1 MRLNSPEPSDSHV
14 KSDLLRWILICC
26 GWCSIAAGVVGIFVP
41 LLPTVPFL
49 LLAAAC
55 FTRSSERFHSWLLE
69 HSHLGPLVRDYLTS
83 GGIPLRAKRVAIGMV
98 WVSFPVSV
106 FLFAQAVW
114 LKIVLLSIASG
125 ITLYLMQIPTAPPVE
140 KTAETMKTG
149 TDIR

>member
-1 MRLNSPEPSDSHV
+1 MILNNPEPSDSHV

-26 GWCSIAAGVVGIFVP
+26 GWCCIAVGVVGIFVP

-55 FTRSSERFHSWLLE
+55 FTRSSKRFHSWLLE
-69 HSHLGPLVRDYLTS
+69 HSHLGPLVRDYLIS

-114 LKIVLLSIASG
+114 LKIVLLSIASV
-125 ITLYLMQIPTAPPVE
+125 ITLYLMQLPTAPPVE
-140 KTAETMKTG
+140 
-149 TDIR
+149 TDRRINENGD